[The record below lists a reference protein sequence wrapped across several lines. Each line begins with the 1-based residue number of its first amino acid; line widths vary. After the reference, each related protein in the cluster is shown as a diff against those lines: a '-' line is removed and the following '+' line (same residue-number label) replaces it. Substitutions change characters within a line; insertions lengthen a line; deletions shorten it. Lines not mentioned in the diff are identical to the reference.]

1 MIRVDLEAPPCPGAA
16 NVSLCW
22 SFVWDAHLG
31 PGALGRTG
39 FESRNPCALA
49 QAVELRTGP
58 TCWLAGV
65 LRGGRGVGVGLHTPG
80 PGALGV
86 TGIELKEPVALAFG
100 LSSLPPMHGPMDPGL
115 RAV

>member
-1 MIRVDLEAPPCPGAA
+1 MLTLGQAPWVEP
-16 NVSLCW
+16 
-22 SFVWDAHLG
+22 
-31 PGALGRTG
+31 AL
-39 FESRNPCALA
+39 SRGTHVPWPRRLSSA
-49 QAVELRTGP
+49 QAPLVGWREFCG
-58 TCWLAGV
+58 
-65 LRGGRGVGVGLHTPG
+65 GGRGVGVGLHTPG